1 MEMDARKLSVL
12 ILNTFLQNNYSI
24 NEGFEIL
31 RVETVKVEGK
41 PQEFDEIVKHSRW
54 SAVEVVKNED
64 WEKHLEGIKNL
75 SVLANQASEF
85 EYKKNLT
92 EGKTGIVQPDLIS
105 SKNIEESLLKA
116 ATSPDTPKKK
126 MMLLEKTE
134 GKILG
139 LKVERER
146 QELLKSPVVP
156 FVSFPRTP
164 DGRTPTPDSPKFPTM
179 SPAKSP
185 TPSIKSKTSAEPLSP
200 KFPTGSPAKS
210 STFITNDK
218 PSIVKMEPKV
228 VKSEPKVIE
237 NESEKVEKKVEGK
250 IDEKNGELVSGNDK
264 NLKKVEENKPN
275 IQELSSKN
283 PDLTKSAPKPV
294 KIESPQESISV
305 QKPQPSI
312 KEATSSFLEAEKKSE
327 VPLEPKTSSV
337 EPTKPKPPN
346 LLPIKTSEPQLMS
359 QEAPKLPP
367 SKSSHSIRRKKQKLM
382 SAKPPNILVYSESI
396 TTRDNVI
403 KTLGVILQKNTYTIY
418 PLTPQQVRG
427 RIWLDNTSLL
437 IVCGSVNGSDVGTIF
452 LEYFFK
458 GGKVLC
464 LCSDLLR
471 HVLPT
476 YHTAEVRK
484 KTKILGSFTKN
495 SLFTGP

>member
-24 NEGFEIL
+24 NDGFEIL
-31 RVETVKVEGK
+31 RVETVKVDGK
-41 PQEFDEIVKHSRW
+41 PQEFDEIAKHSRW
-54 SAVEVVKNED
+54 SAVEVVTKED
-64 WEKHLEGIKNL
+64 WKKHLEGIKNL

-156 FVSFPRTP
+156 SVSFPRTP

-185 TPSIKSKTSAEPLSP
+185 TPSIKSKTSAEPLST

-210 STFITNDK
+210 ATFITNDK

-228 VKSEPKVIE
+228 IKSEP
-237 NESEKVEKKVEGK
+237 EKVEKKVEVK
-250 IDEKNGELVSGNDK
+250 INEKNGNLVSGNEE
-264 NLKKVEENKPN
+264 NLKKIEENEPN
-275 IQELSSKN
+275 VLELSSQN
-283 PDLTKSAPKPV
+283 PDLTRSASKPV

-305 QKPQPSI
+305 PKPQPSI

-327 VPLEPKTSSV
+327 VSVEPKTPTV

-346 LLPIKTSEPQLMS
+346 LLPIKTSEPQLMT

-382 SAKPPNILVYSESI
+382 AAKPPNILVYSESI

-418 PLTPQQVRG
+418 PLTPQQVRD

-476 YHTAEVRK
+476 YHTAEVR
-484 KTKILGSFTKN
+484 
-495 SLFTGP
+495 